1 MFAQYNATA
10 VAAYLRGGSTAALT
24 LAQIKAVTGTLNA
37 IIDGYTYPIA
47 SLDLS
52 SATSQSSAAGI
63 IQTGLNAS
71 KPTQA
76 TAVGSISGTVFTA
89 ASSLTGAFAPGQILS
104 GSGVT
109 VGTTII
115 AQLTGP
121 TGGLGTYTVSASQT
135 ASSTGMTAKGQD
147 VAVTFD
153 SVSNAFII
161 TSGTTG
167 AISTAA
173 FCTGTAAAPLLLTL
187 ATGAMLSQGAAAA
200 TPGGAMSAI
209 TLITQNWATFMT
221 AFDPDGGSG
230 NTVKQAFAA
239 WNTAQNN
246 RYAYICWDPDVTPE
260 QSVPA
265 TNSLGYILVQN
276 GNSGTVLISET
287 SFSNYAQFACS
298 YAASL
303 DFTRQNGR
311 TTIAF
316 RSQPGLVALVT
327 DQQTAI
333 NLGGN
338 PQVNGDFGNGYNYY
352 GAFATAN
359 SNFVNFQRGTITGKF
374 QWFDS
379 YVNQIW
385 LNNQFQLAL
394 MNLLQNTN
402 SIPYNRA
409 GNSIIEAAL
418 ADPISAAVNFGAIR
432 AGVAL
437 SNAQISEVNQ
447 SAGLDI
453 SSALQTQGWYL
464 QIGVANSSVRQNR
477 GSPPMTF
484 WYVDGE
490 SVQSF
495 TLASI
500 LIQ

>member
-1 MFAQYNATA
+1 MHN
-10 VAAYLRGGSTAALT
+10 
-24 LAQIKAVTGTLNA
+24 
-37 IIDGYTYPIA
+37 
-47 SLDLS
+47 
-52 SATSQSSAAGI
+52 
-63 IQTGLNAS
+63 
-71 KPTQA
+71 
-76 TAVGSISGTVFTA
+76 
-89 ASSLTGAFAPGQILS
+89 
-104 GSGVT
+104 
-109 VGTTII
+109 
-115 AQLTGP
+115 
-121 TGGLGTYTVSASQT
+121 
-135 ASSTGMTAKGQD
+135 
-147 VAVTFD
+147 
-153 SVSNAFII
+153 
-161 TSGTTG
+161 
-167 AISTAA
+167 
-173 FCTGTAAAPLLLTL
+173 AAPTFLDQL
-187 ATGAMLSQGAAAA
+187 AA